1 MVNVSSKNN
10 EISINISTTGNKS
23 NIKLDTPQ
31 NYYENL
37 AKHWAVSEKLVNGED
52 YSSKHYANESKQ
64 QAILAKEK
72 ADIAVVKAQE
82 VLDNGN
88 KALSNISSQEEAS
101 KSSIKT
107 EGESQIANIQANGN
121 TQINNIKKQGNESVT
136 SVNSAG
142 TTQVNLA
149 KAEVAKATEQAK
161 IATDK
166 ANEVINSGNNALS
179 NISEQETSSK
189 NAVKAEGES
198 QIANIQANGNTQ
210 INNIKKQGNESV
222 TSVNSAGT
230 TQVNLAKAE
239 VAKATEQ
246 AKIATDKAN
255 EVINSGNNALSNI
268 SEQETSSKNAVK
280 AEGDTQVTR
289 LNAAGANYATKA
301 EAKYTAGTGI
311 SITNNIITNTQ
322 ADTSWNP
329 PLLTSFWTDHLLN
342 RMDMLRSDTFSWQN
356 GATYSSVYNE
366 LLSEY
371 NNASSTTK
379 TDTVGTVTIT
389 YKLTPKGY
397 KICAADQVTSLTT
410 LYNNFG
416 IAWYYVL
423 DTANKQFKLPR
434 TKWGFKG
441 LRDNAG
447 NTIAESLPNIRGD
460 VGSTGGNNA
469 TGAFKIT
476 NAQHTE
482 NFWWYSQ
489 AANGN
494 PSAEFNASLSSSV
507 YQDNAPVQERA
518 TQMYLY
524 FYVGE
529 FTQTAIEQTAGLN
542 AELFNGKADL
552 NFPSVQAPYL
562 ETTYVNG
569 TSWYRIWSDGYC
581 EQGGRLYNA
590 NDVANTITLL
600 KTMKDTNYSVF
611 IAHGVKGVY
620 NGTAYMK
627 WGEEPFN
634 FTATSFQ
641 VYTHPSDGLNTVQW
655 KVCGYIK

>member
-10 EISINISTTGNKS
+10 EISINISAAGNKS
-23 NIKLDTPQ
+23 NIKLGTPQ

-52 YSSKHYANESKQ
+52 YSSKHYANKSKQ

-72 ADIAVVKAQE
+72 ANIAVVKAQE

-121 TQINNIKKQGNESVT
+121 TQINNIKKQGNESVA

-142 TTQVNLA
+142 ATQVNLA

-161 IATDK
+161 IATNK

-179 NISEQETSSK
+179 KISS
-189 NAVKAEGES
+189 
-198 QIANIQANGNTQ
+198 
-210 INNIKKQGNESV
+210 
-222 TSVNSAGT
+222 
-230 TQVNLAKAE
+230 
-239 VAKATEQ
+239 
-246 AKIATDKAN
+246 
-255 EVINSGNNALSNI
+255 
-268 SEQETSSKNAVK
+268 QETSSKNAVK

-289 LNAAGANYATKA
+289 LNTAGANYATKA

-311 SITNNIITNTQ
+311 SITNNIITNTK

-342 RMDMLRSDTFSWQN
+342 RMDMLRSDTFSWQS
-356 GATYSSVYNE
+356 GAKYSSVYNE

-379 TDTVGTVTIT
+379 TDTIGSVTIT

-397 KICAADQVTSLTT
+397 KICATDQVTNLTT
-410 LYNNFG
+410 LYNNTG

-423 DTANKQFKLPR
+423 DTAKQFKLPR

-441 LRDNAG
+441 LRDNVG
-447 NTIAESLPNIRGD
+447 NTIAESLPNIKGISN
-460 VGSTGGNNA
+460 VNCTESFPP
-469 TGAFKIT
+469 TGAFVRSSSQKT
-476 NAQHTE
+476 TVVGNAG
-482 NFWWYSQ
+482 S
-489 AANGN
+489 N
-494 PSAEFNASLSSSV
+494 PCLELNASKSSSA
-507 YQDNAPVQERA
+507 YKDNAPVQERA

-542 AELFNGKADL
+542 AELFNGKADVDT
-552 NFPSVQAPYL
+552 PSIQAPYL
-562 ETTYVNG
+562 KTTYVNG
-569 TSWYRIWSDGYC
+569 TSWYRIWSDDYC
-581 EQGGRLYNA
+581 EQGGLGSPNV
-590 NDVANTITLL
+590 NVTLL
-600 KTMKDTNYSVF
+600 KGYLDTKYAILVTPTRSDIQHQITAWAVRINNKAFGIGATPTYSGEVCWKTM
-611 IAHGVKGVY
+611 
-620 NGTAYMK
+620 
-627 WGEEPFN
+627 
-634 FTATSFQ
+634 
-641 VYTHPSDGLNTVQW
+641 
-655 KVCGYIK
+655 GYIK

>member
-10 EISINISTTGNKS
+10 EISINISTAGNKS

-72 ADIAVVKAQE
+72 ANIAVVKAQE
-82 VLDNGN
+82 VLDNSN

-142 TTQVNLA
+142 ATQVNLA

-161 IATDK
+161 IATNK

-179 NISEQETSSK
+179 KISTQETSSK
-189 NAVKAEGES
+189 NAVKTEGES
-198 QIANIQANGNTQ
+198 QIANIQASGNTQ

-222 TSVNSAGT
+222 TSVNSAGA

-246 AKIATDKAN
+246 AKIATNKAN
-255 EVINSGNNALSNI
+255 EVINSGNNALSKI
-268 SEQETSSKNAVK
+268 SSQETSSKNAVK

-289 LNAAGANYATKA
+289 LNTAGANYATKA

-342 RMDMLRSDTFSWQN
+342 RMDMLRSDTFSWHN
-356 GATYSSVYNE
+356 GTTYSNGYNE

-371 NNASSTTK
+371 NNSASTTK
-379 TDTVGTVTIT
+379 TDTVGSVTIT
-389 YKLTPKGY
+389 YKLTQKGY
-397 KICAADQVTSLTT
+397 KICAANQVTSLTT
-410 LYNNFG
+410 LYNNTG

-441 LRDNAG
+441 LRDNVG
-447 NTIAESLPNIRGD
+447 NTIAESLPNITGD
-460 VGSTGGNNA
+460 LYLLTD
-469 TGAFKIT
+469 
-476 NAQHTE
+476 
-482 NFWWYSQ
+482 
-489 AANGN
+489 ANGVYVDN
-494 PSAEFNASLSSSV
+494 KLFELNKSNTHKKQTLYSSANTAGNFRFNASLSSST

-524 FYVGE
+524 FYVGK

-542 AELFNGKADL
+542 AELFNNKMDRDMGNRAS
-552 NFPSVQAPYL
+552 NIHFVTQ
-562 ETTYVNG
+562 TYQNG
-569 TSWYRIWSDGYC
+569 TSGYRIWSDGYS
-581 EQGGRLYNA
+581 EQWGDLAA
-590 NDVANTITLL
+590 NVTNLTFLKPFANTDYTFTIYFDNGNDQYAYVSFKYYLTSKTKTGITKNAAGNPL
-600 KTMKDTNYSVF
+600 
-611 IAHGVKGVY
+611 H
-620 NGTAYMK
+620 
-627 WGEEPFN
+627 
-634 FTATSFQ
+634 
-641 VYTHPSDGLNTVQW
+641 W
-655 KVCGYIK
+655 KACGYIK

>member
-142 TTQVNLA
+142 ATQVNLA

-161 IATDK
+161 IATNK

-179 NISEQETSSK
+179 KISS
-189 NAVKAEGES
+189 
-198 QIANIQANGNTQ
+198 
-210 INNIKKQGNESV
+210 
-222 TSVNSAGT
+222 
-230 TQVNLAKAE
+230 
-239 VAKATEQ
+239 
-246 AKIATDKAN
+246 
-255 EVINSGNNALSNI
+255 
-268 SEQETSSKNAVK
+268 QETSSKNAVK

-289 LNAAGANYATKA
+289 LNTAGANYATKA

-329 PLLTSFWTDHLLN
+329 PLLTLFWTDHLLN
-342 RMDMLRSDTFSWQN
+342 RMDMLRSDTFSWQS

-389 YKLTPKGY
+389 YKLTQKGY
-397 KICAADQVTSLTT
+397 KICAANQVTSLTT
-410 LYNNFG
+410 LYNNTG

-434 TKWGFKG
+434 TKYDFVG
-441 LRDNAG
+441 LRDNVG
-447 NTIAESLPNIRGD
+447 SYVPESLPNIQGSVYLGTTTTSGTGAMSVD
-460 VGSTGGNNA
+460 KVAGHGSTSG
-469 TGAFKIT
+469 TSTDKV
-476 NAQHTE
+476 H
-482 NFWWYSQ
+482 
-489 AANGN
+489 
-494 PSAEFNASLSSSV
+494 FNASDYNPT
-507 YQDNAPVQERA
+507 YQDNAPVQQRA

-542 AELFNGKADL
+542 AELFNGKADVDT
-552 NFPSVQAPYL
+552 PSIQAPYL
-562 ETTYVNG
+562 KTTYVNG

-581 EQGGRLYNA
+581 EQGGYSDIDA
-590 NDVANTITLL
+590 NNLRTITFL
-600 KTMKDTNYSVF
+600 KPYKDTNYVVTLGDSNIGITNTNSRIAKIASITTTNMVLTGVF
-611 IAHGVKGVY
+611 SNVIGNDFKFY
-620 NGTAYMK
+620 
-627 WGEEPFN
+627 WQ
-634 FTATSFQ
+634 TS
-641 VYTHPSDGLNTVQW
+641 
-655 KVCGYIK
+655 GYVA

>member
-10 EISINISTTGNKS
+10 EISINISTAGNKS

-88 KALSNISSQEEAS
+88 KALSNISSQEEAY

-107 EGESQIANIQANGN
+107 
-121 TQINNIKKQGNESVT
+121 
-136 SVNSAG
+136 
-142 TTQVNLA
+142 
-149 KAEVAKATEQAK
+149 
-161 IATDK
+161 
-166 ANEVINSGNNALS
+166 
-179 NISEQETSSK
+179 
-189 NAVKAEGES
+189 EGES

-423 DTANKQFKLPR
+423 DTTNKQFKLPR

-441 LRDNAG
+441 LRDNVG
-447 NTIAESLPNIRGD
+447 NTIAESLPNI
-460 VGSTGGNNA
+460 TGELRYA
-469 TGAFKIT
+469 TD
-476 NAQHTE
+476 
-482 NFWWYSQ
+482 
-489 AANGN
+489 ANGN
-494 PSAEFNASLSSSV
+494 YISNSLFKLSDSTYPLVQTMYGSSNNQRTPYFDASLSSST
-507 YQDNAPVQERA
+507 YQNGAPVQERA

-620 NGTAYMK
+620 SGTAYMR

-641 VYTHPSDGLNTVQW
+641 IYTHPSEGLNTVQW

>member
-10 EISINISTTGNKS
+10 KISINISTAGNKS

-72 ADIAVVKAQE
+72 ANIAVVKTQE

-101 KSSIKT
+101 KNSIKT

-161 IATDK
+161 IATNK

-179 NISEQETSSK
+179 KISS
-189 NAVKAEGES
+189 
-198 QIANIQANGNTQ
+198 
-210 INNIKKQGNESV
+210 
-222 TSVNSAGT
+222 
-230 TQVNLAKAE
+230 
-239 VAKATEQ
+239 
-246 AKIATDKAN
+246 
-255 EVINSGNNALSNI
+255 
-268 SEQETSSKNAVK
+268 QETSSKNAVK

-289 LNAAGANYATKA
+289 LNTAGANYATKA

-329 PLLTSFWTDHLLN
+329 PLLTPFWTDHLLN
-342 RMDMLRSDTFSWQN
+342 RMDMLRSDTFSWQS

-371 NNASSTTK
+371 NNSASTTK
-379 TDTVGTVTIT
+379 TDTIGSVTIT

-410 LYNNFG
+410 LYNNTG

-441 LRDNAG
+441 LRDNVG
-447 NTIAESLPNIRGD
+447 NTIAESLPNI
-460 VGSTGGNNA
+460 TGYPKIRPDITSA
-469 TGAFKIT
+469 PPTGAFYKL
-476 NAQHTE
+476 TE
-482 NFWWYSQ
+482 NESLGAY
-489 AANGN
+489 
-494 PSAEFNASLSSSV
+494 ASTSTAQPALAFDASRSSST
-507 YQDNAPVQERA
+507 YKDNAPVQEQA

-542 AELFNGKADL
+542 AELFNGKADVDT
-552 NFPSVQAPYL
+552 PSIQAPYL
-562 ETTYVNG
+562 KTTYVNG

-590 NDVANTITLL
+590 KDVANTITLL
-600 KTMKDTNYSVF
+600 KTMKNTNYSVF

-620 NGTAYMK
+620 NDTASMK
-627 WGEEPFN
+627 RAEEPFN

>member
-10 EISINISTTGNKS
+10 EISINISTAGNKS

-88 KALSNISSQEEAS
+88 KALSNISSQEEAY

-107 EGESQIANIQANGN
+107 
-121 TQINNIKKQGNESVT
+121 
-136 SVNSAG
+136 
-142 TTQVNLA
+142 
-149 KAEVAKATEQAK
+149 
-161 IATDK
+161 
-166 ANEVINSGNNALS
+166 
-179 NISEQETSSK
+179 
-189 NAVKAEGES
+189 EGES

-379 TDTVGTVTIT
+379 TDTVGTITIT

-410 LYNNFG
+410 LYNNTG

-423 DTANKQFKLPR
+423 DTTNKQFKLPR

-441 LRDNAG
+441 LRDNVG
-447 NTIAESLPNIRGD
+447 NTIAESLPNI
-460 VGSTGGNNA
+460 TGELRYA
-469 TGAFKIT
+469 TD
-476 NAQHTE
+476 
-482 NFWWYSQ
+482 
-489 AANGN
+489 ANGN
-494 PSAEFNASLSSSV
+494 YISNSLFKLSDSTYPLVQTMYGSSNNQRTPYFDASLSSST
-507 YQDNAPVQERA
+507 YQNGAPVQERA

-529 FTQTAIEQTAGLN
+529 FTQTAIEQTAGLH

-620 NGTAYMK
+620 SGTAYMR

-641 VYTHPSDGLNTVQW
+641 IYTHPSEGLNTVQW

>member
-10 EISINISTTGNKS
+10 EISINISAAGNKS
-23 NIKLDTPQ
+23 NIKLGTPQ

-52 YSSKHYANESKQ
+52 YSSKHYANKSKQ

-72 ADIAVVKAQE
+72 ANIAVVKAQE

-142 TTQVNLA
+142 ATQVNLA

-161 IATDK
+161 IATNK
-166 ANEVINSGNNALS
+166 ANEVINSGNNAL
-179 NISEQETSSK
+179 NKISS
-189 NAVKAEGES
+189 
-198 QIANIQANGNTQ
+198 
-210 INNIKKQGNESV
+210 
-222 TSVNSAGT
+222 
-230 TQVNLAKAE
+230 
-239 VAKATEQ
+239 
-246 AKIATDKAN
+246 
-255 EVINSGNNALSNI
+255 
-268 SEQETSSKNAVK
+268 QETSSKNAVK

-289 LNAAGANYATKA
+289 LNTAGANYATKA

-311 SITNNIITNTQ
+311 SITNNIITNTK

-342 RMDMLRSDTFSWQN
+342 RMDMLRSDTFSWQS
-356 GATYSSVYNE
+356 GAKYSSVYNE

-379 TDTVGTVTIT
+379 TDTIGSVTIT

-397 KICAADQVTSLTT
+397 KICATDQVTNLTT
-410 LYNNFG
+410 LYNNTG

-423 DTANKQFKLPR
+423 DTAKQFKLPR

-441 LRDNAG
+441 LRDNVG
-447 NTIAESLPNIRGD
+447 NTIAESLPNIKGISN
-460 VGSTGGNNA
+460 VNCTESFPP
-469 TGAFKIT
+469 TGAFVRSSSQKT
-476 NAQHTE
+476 TVVGNAG
-482 NFWWYSQ
+482 S
-489 AANGN
+489 N
-494 PSAEFNASLSSSV
+494 PCLELNASKSSSA
-507 YQDNAPVQERA
+507 YKDNAPVQERA

-542 AELFNGKADL
+542 AELFNGKADVDT
-552 NFPSVQAPYL
+552 PSIQAPYL
-562 ETTYVNG
+562 KTTYVNG
-569 TSWYRIWSDGYC
+569 TSWYRIWSDDYC

-590 NDVANTITLL
+590 KDVANTITLL
-600 KTMKDTNYSVF
+600 KTMKNTNYSVF

-620 NGTAYMK
+620 NDTASMK
-627 WGEEPFN
+627 RAEESFN

>member
-10 EISINISTTGNKS
+10 EISINISTAGNKS

-179 NISEQETSSK
+179 NISEQE
-189 NAVKAEGES
+189 A
-198 QIANIQANGNTQ
+198 
-210 INNIKKQGNESV
+210 
-222 TSVNSAGT
+222 
-230 TQVNLAKAE
+230 
-239 VAKATEQ
+239 
-246 AKIATDKAN
+246 
-255 EVINSGNNALSNI
+255 
-268 SEQETSSKNAVK
+268 SSKNAVK

-289 LNAAGANYATKA
+289 LNAAATNYATKA

-379 TDTVGTVTIT
+379 TNTVGTVTIT

-434 TKWGFKG
+434 TKYGFVG
-441 LRDNAG
+441 LRDSVG
-447 NTIAESLPNIRGD
+447 DYIPESLPNIKGK
-460 VGSTGGNNA
+460 VGYIARTTNDSTIGQS
-469 TGAFKIT
+469 GAFYDGGAGAGLIT
-476 NAQHTE
+476 IQ
-482 NFWWYSQ
+482 Q
-489 AANGN
+489 AARSNLG
-494 PSAEFNASLSSSV
+494 FNASLFSST
-507 YQDNAPVQERA
+507 YQDNAPVQQRA

-562 ETTYVNG
+562 ETTYING

-600 KTMKDTNYSVF
+600 KTMKNTNYSVF
-611 IAHGVKGVY
+611 IAHGVKGFY
-620 NGTAYMK
+620 NSTAYMK

-634 FTATSFQ
+634 FTTTSFQ
-641 VYTHPSDGLNTVQW
+641 VYTYPSDGLNTVQW

>member
-10 EISINISTTGNKS
+10 EISINISTAGNKS

-88 KALSNISSQEEAS
+88 KALSNISSQEEAY

-107 EGESQIANIQANGN
+107 
-121 TQINNIKKQGNESVT
+121 
-136 SVNSAG
+136 
-142 TTQVNLA
+142 
-149 KAEVAKATEQAK
+149 
-161 IATDK
+161 
-166 ANEVINSGNNALS
+166 
-179 NISEQETSSK
+179 
-189 NAVKAEGES
+189 EGES

-441 LRDNAG
+441 LRDNVG
-447 NTIAESLPNIRGD
+447 NTIAESLPNI
-460 VGSTGGNNA
+460 TGELRYA
-469 TGAFKIT
+469 TD
-476 NAQHTE
+476 
-482 NFWWYSQ
+482 
-489 AANGN
+489 ANGN
-494 PSAEFNASLSSSV
+494 YISNSLFKLSDSTYPLVQTMYGSSNNQRTPYFDASLSSST
-507 YQDNAPVQERA
+507 YQNGAPVQERA

-529 FTQTAIEQTAGLN
+529 FTQTAIEQTA
-542 AELFNGKADL
+542 
-552 NFPSVQAPYL
+552 
-562 ETTYVNG
+562 
-569 TSWYRIWSDGYC
+569 
-581 EQGGRLYNA
+581 
-590 NDVANTITLL
+590 
-600 KTMKDTNYSVF
+600 
-611 IAHGVKGVY
+611 
-620 NGTAYMK
+620 
-627 WGEEPFN
+627 
-634 FTATSFQ
+634 
-641 VYTHPSDGLNTVQW
+641 
-655 KVCGYIK
+655 

>member
-10 EISINISTTGNKS
+10 EISINISTAGNKS

-179 NISEQETSSK
+179 NISEQE
-189 NAVKAEGES
+189 A
-198 QIANIQANGNTQ
+198 
-210 INNIKKQGNESV
+210 
-222 TSVNSAGT
+222 
-230 TQVNLAKAE
+230 
-239 VAKATEQ
+239 
-246 AKIATDKAN
+246 
-255 EVINSGNNALSNI
+255 
-268 SEQETSSKNAVK
+268 SSKNAVK

-379 TDTVGTVTIT
+379 TDTVGTITIT

-441 LRDNAG
+441 LRDNVG
-447 NTIAESLPNIRGD
+447 NTIAESLPNI
-460 VGSTGGNNA
+460 TGELRYA
-469 TGAFKIT
+469 TD
-476 NAQHTE
+476 
-482 NFWWYSQ
+482 
-489 AANGN
+489 ANGN
-494 PSAEFNASLSSSV
+494 YISNSLFKLSDSTYPLVQTMYGSSNNQRTPYFDASLSSST
-507 YQDNAPVQERA
+507 YQNGAPVQERA

-620 NGTAYMK
+620 SGTAYMR

-641 VYTHPSDGLNTVQW
+641 IYTHPSEGLNTVQW

>member
-1 MVNVSSKNN
+1 MVRVTVTSAGQNTSATVVPPQTYYDNLSRKWAISD
-10 EISINISTTGNKS
+10 EIV
-23 NIKLDTPQ
+23 
-31 NYYENL
+31 E
-37 AKHWAVSEKLVNGED
+37 GED
-52 YSSKHYANESKQ
+52 YSSKHYAQESKKQ
-64 QAILAKEK
+64 
-72 ADIAVVKAQE
+72 ADIATEQAQTTTTRVE
-82 VLDNGN
+82 EINTATTT
-88 KALSNISSQEEAS
+88 ALSNISTQETSS
-101 KSSIKT
+101 KNAVKA
-107 EGESQIANIQANGN
+107 EGESQIANIQASGN

-142 TTQVNLA
+142 ATQVNLA

-161 IATDK
+161 IATNK

-179 NISEQETSSK
+179 KISS
-189 NAVKAEGES
+189 
-198 QIANIQANGNTQ
+198 
-210 INNIKKQGNESV
+210 
-222 TSVNSAGT
+222 
-230 TQVNLAKAE
+230 
-239 VAKATEQ
+239 
-246 AKIATDKAN
+246 
-255 EVINSGNNALSNI
+255 
-268 SEQETSSKNAVK
+268 QETSSKNAVK

-289 LNAAGANYATKA
+289 LNTAGANYATKA

-311 SITNNIITNTQ
+311 SITNNIITNTK

-329 PLLTSFWTDHLLN
+329 PLLTPFWTDHLLS
-342 RMDMLRSDTFSWQN
+342 RMDMLRSDTFSWQS

-371 NNASSTTK
+371 NNSASTTK
-379 TDTVGTVTIT
+379 TDTIGSVTIT

-410 LYNNFG
+410 LYNNTG

-441 LRDNAG
+441 LRDNVG
-447 NTIAESLPNIRGD
+447 NTIAESLPNIKG
-460 VGSTGGNNA
+460 VSNVNCTESFPP
-469 TGAFKIT
+469 TGAFVRSSSQRT
-476 NAQHTE
+476 TVVGNAGSNYCLE
-482 NFWWYSQ
+482 L
-489 AANGN
+489 
-494 PSAEFNASLSSSV
+494 NASKSSSA
-507 YQDNAPVQERA
+507 YKDNAPVQEQA

-542 AELFNGKADL
+542 AELFNGKADVDT
-552 NFPSVQAPYL
+552 PSIQAPYL
-562 ETTYVNG
+562 KTTYVNG
-569 TSWYRIWSDGYC
+569 TSWYRIWSDDYC

-590 NDVANTITLL
+590 KDVANTITLL
-600 KTMKDTNYSVF
+600 KTMKNTNYSVF

-620 NGTAYMK
+620 NDTANMK
-627 WGEEPFN
+627 RAEEPFN

>member
-10 EISINISTTGNKS
+10 EISINISTAGNKS

-72 ADIAVVKAQE
+72 ANIAVVKAQE

-107 EGESQIANIQANGN
+107 EGESQIANIQASGN

-142 TTQVNLA
+142 ATQVNLA

-161 IATDK
+161 IATNK

-179 NISEQETSSK
+179 KISS
-189 NAVKAEGES
+189 
-198 QIANIQANGNTQ
+198 
-210 INNIKKQGNESV
+210 
-222 TSVNSAGT
+222 
-230 TQVNLAKAE
+230 
-239 VAKATEQ
+239 
-246 AKIATDKAN
+246 
-255 EVINSGNNALSNI
+255 
-268 SEQETSSKNAVK
+268 QETSSKNAVK

-289 LNAAGANYATKA
+289 LNTAGANYATKA

-322 ADTSWNP
+322 ADMSWNP
-329 PLLTSFWTDHLLN
+329 PLLTPFWTDHLLN
-342 RMDMLRSDTFSWQN
+342 RMDMLRSDTFSWQS

-379 TDTVGTVTIT
+379 TDTVGSVTIT
-389 YKLTPKGY
+389 YKLTQKGY

-410 LYNNFG
+410 LYNNTG

-441 LRDNAG
+441 LRDNVG
-447 NTIAESLPNIRGD
+447 NTIAESLPNIKGRGYD
-460 VGSTGGNNA
+460 GISAADKQAITVEGCISYSDNFGSEKLRYASRLYA
-469 TGAFKIT
+469 TDLSSLIVD
-476 NAQHTE
+476 
-482 NFWWYSQ
+482 
-489 AANGN
+489 
-494 PSAEFNASLSSSV
+494 ASLSSST

-542 AELFNGKADL
+542 AELFNEKADVDT
-552 NFPSVQAPYL
+552 PSIQAPYL
-562 ETTYVNG
+562 KTTYVNG
-569 TSWYRIWSDGYC
+569 TSGYRIWSDGYC
-581 EQGGRLYNA
+581 EQWGDLAVNVT
-590 NDVANTITLL
+590 NLTFLKPFANTDYTFTIYFDNSNDQYSYASFKYYLTSKTKTGITKNAAGNSL
-600 KTMKDTNYSVF
+600 
-611 IAHGVKGVY
+611 H
-620 NGTAYMK
+620 
-627 WGEEPFN
+627 
-634 FTATSFQ
+634 
-641 VYTHPSDGLNTVQW
+641 W
-655 KVCGYIK
+655 KACGYIK

>member
-72 ADIAVVKAQE
+72 ANIAVVKAQE

-142 TTQVNLA
+142 ATQVNLA

-161 IATDK
+161 IATNK

-179 NISEQETSSK
+179 KISS
-189 NAVKAEGES
+189 
-198 QIANIQANGNTQ
+198 
-210 INNIKKQGNESV
+210 
-222 TSVNSAGT
+222 
-230 TQVNLAKAE
+230 
-239 VAKATEQ
+239 
-246 AKIATDKAN
+246 
-255 EVINSGNNALSNI
+255 
-268 SEQETSSKNAVK
+268 QETSSKNAVK

-289 LNAAGANYATKA
+289 LNTAGANYATKA

-329 PLLTSFWTDHLLN
+329 PLLTPFWTDHLLN
-342 RMDMLRSDTFSWQN
+342 RMDMLRSDTFSWQS

-389 YKLTPKGY
+389 YKLTQKGY
-397 KICAADQVTSLTT
+397 KICAANQVTSLTT
-410 LYNNFG
+410 LYNNTG

-434 TKWGFKG
+434 TKYDFVG
-441 LRDNAG
+441 LRDNVG
-447 NTIAESLPNIRGD
+447 SYVPESLPNIQGSVYLGTTTTSVTGAMSVD
-460 VGSTGGNNA
+460 KVAGHGSTSG
-469 TGAFKIT
+469 TST
-476 NAQHTE
+476 DRVH
-482 NFWWYSQ
+482 
-489 AANGN
+489 
-494 PSAEFNASLSSSV
+494 FNASDYNPT
-507 YQDNAPVQERA
+507 YQDNAPVQQRA

-542 AELFNGKADL
+542 AELFNGKADVDT
-552 NFPSVQAPYL
+552 PSIQAPYL
-562 ETTYVNG
+562 KTTYVND

-590 NDVANTITLL
+590 KDVANTITLL
-600 KTMKDTNYSVF
+600 KTMKNTNYSVF
-611 IAHGVKGVY
+611 IAHGVEGVH
-620 NGTAYMK
+620 NDTANMK
-627 WGEEPFN
+627 RAEEPFN
-634 FTATSFQ
+634 FTTTSFQ
-641 VYTHPSDGLNTVQW
+641 AWTHPSDGLNTVQW

>member
-10 EISINISTTGNKS
+10 EISINISTAGNKS

-52 YSSKHYANESKQ
+52 YSSKHYANESKL

-72 ADIAVVKAQE
+72 ADIAVIKAQE
-82 VLDNGN
+82 ILDNGN
-88 KALSNISSQEEAS
+88 EALSNIATQEDISRNA
-101 KSSIKT
+101 IIT
-107 EGESQIANIQANGN
+107 EGESQITNIQA
-121 TQINNIKKQGNESVT
+121 
-136 SVNSAG
+136 
-142 TTQVNLA
+142 
-149 KAEVAKATEQAK
+149 
-161 IATDK
+161 
-166 ANEVINSGNNALS
+166 SGNDALTNINKQKTTSLNA
-179 NISEQETSSK
+179 
-189 NAVKAEGES
+189 
-198 QIANIQANGNTQ
+198 
-210 INNIKKQGNESV
+210 IKE
-222 TSVNSAGT
+222 
-230 TQVNLAKAE
+230 
-239 VAKATEQ
+239 
-246 AKIATDKAN
+246 
-255 EVINSGNNALSNI
+255 
-268 SEQETSSKNAVK
+268 
-280 AEGDTQVTR
+280 EGDTQVAR
-289 LNAAGANYATKA
+289 LSATSANYATKA

-311 SITNNIITNTQ
+311 SIENNVITNTKPD
-322 ADTSWNP
+322 ASWRP

-342 RMDMLRSDTFSWQN
+342 RMDMLRSDTFSWQS

-371 NNASSTTK
+371 NNSASTTK
-379 TDTVGTVTIT
+379 TDTIGSISIT

-410 LYNNFG
+410 LYNNTG

-441 LRDNAG
+441 LRDNVG
-447 NTIAESLPNIRGD
+447 NTIAESLPNIKGISN
-460 VGSTGGNNA
+460 VNCTESFPP
-469 TGAFKIT
+469 TGAFVKSSSGKT
-476 NAQHTE
+476 TVVGEAGSNYCLE
-482 NFWWYSQ
+482 L
-489 AANGN
+489 
-494 PSAEFNASLSSSV
+494 NASKSSSA
-507 YQDNAPVQERA
+507 YKDNAPIQERA

-542 AELFNGKADL
+542 AELFNGKADIDT
-552 NFPSVQAPYL
+552 PSIQAPYL
-562 ETTYVNG
+562 KTTYVNG
-569 TSWYRIWSDGYC
+569 TSWYRIWSDDYC

-590 NDVANTITLL
+590 KDVANTITLL
-600 KTMKDTNYSVF
+600 KAMKNTNYSVF

-620 NGTAYMK
+620 NDTANMK
-627 WGEEPFN
+627 RAEEPFN
-634 FTATSFQ
+634 FTVTSFQ